1 MYAALR
7 VPLAVAFGAWCG
19 VASAVWA
26 ASDTAR
32 PFPSAIVVAPE
43 DTITYSLQDM
53 GGQTVTATVP
63 ALASPQVKV
72 SDRAQ
77 QAVQVT
83 VLVIDGLHNQV
94 TVQTQQGQTL
104 MLTVPQE
111 MVLGMRVGDEFLL
124 QVAQRAVP

>member
-1 MYAALR
+1 
-7 VPLAVAFGAWCG
+7 
-19 VASAVWA
+19 
-26 ASDTAR
+26 
-32 PFPSAIVVAPE
+32 
-43 DTITYSLQDM
+43 M